1 MRLLLIADHEE
12 TGLWDYWNASKT
24 KDVDLI
30 LSAGDLSP
38 KYLEFLTTMVNRPLL
53 YVRGNHDGVYDSD
66 EPLGCTGID
75 DRIYIYKGL
84 RILGLGGSY
93 RYGSRKDMYT
103 EGEMKKRIRALK
115 HALQATGGID
125 ILLTHAPAQGYG
137 DLEDL
142 AHRGFECFNHL
153 LATYHPLYMV
163 HGHVHKNYGGF
174 ERERIHDSGVR
185 ILNAYG
191 AYMIDIPD
199 DELHKAQKP
208 GFLTRYRTR
217 RNIIWDR

>member
-53 YVRGNHDGVYDSD
+53 YVRGNHDSIYDHD
-66 EPLGCTGID
+66 EPLGCISID

-93 RYGSRKDMYT
+93 RYSNKKDMYT
-103 EGEMKKRIRALK
+103 ETEMKKRIRALK
-115 HALQATGGID
+115 HALQVTGGID
-125 ILLTHAPAQGYG
+125 ILLTHAPAEGYG

-142 AHRGFECFNHL
+142 AHRGFDCFNDL
-153 LATYHPLYMV
+153 LEEYHPMYMI
-163 HGHVHKNYGGF
+163 HGHVHRNYGGF
-174 ERERIHDSGVR
+174 ERERIHNSGVR

-191 AYMIDIPD
+191 AYMVDIPD
-199 DELHKAQKP
+199 DALQETEKP
-208 GFLTRYRTR
+208 GFMSRYRTR
-217 RNIIWDR
+217 KKITWDR

>member
-24 KDVDLI
+24 KEVDLI

-53 YVRGNHDGVYDSD
+53 YVRGNHDGIYDSD
-66 EPLGCTGID
+66 EPLGCMDID

-93 RYGSRKDMYT
+93 RYGNRKDMYT
-103 EGEMKKRIRALK
+103 EGEMEKRIRALK
-115 HALQATGGID
+115 HALRITGGFD
-125 ILLTHAPAQGYG
+125 ILLTHAPAKGYG

-142 AHRGFECFNHL
+142 AHRGFDCFNDL
-153 LATYHPLYMV
+153 LEEYHPMYMV
-163 HGHVHKNYGGF
+163 HGHVHSNYGGF
-174 ERERIHDSGVR
+174 ERERIHSSGVH

-191 AYMIDIPD
+191 AYMIDLPD
-199 DELHKAQKP
+199 DMLHRTDKP
-208 GFLTRYRTR
+208 GLLLSLRMRK
-217 RNIIWDR
+217 NIIWDL